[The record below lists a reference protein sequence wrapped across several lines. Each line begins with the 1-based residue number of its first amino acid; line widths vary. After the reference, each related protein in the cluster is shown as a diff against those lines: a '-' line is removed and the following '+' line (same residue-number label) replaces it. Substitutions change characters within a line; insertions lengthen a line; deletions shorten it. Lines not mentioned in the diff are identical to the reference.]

1 MKLPWKQA
9 VPLLLIGL
17 LCGLWAGVFLPRAAL
32 WCRRHRGAGIDPS
45 LNKISRELKLDS
57 RQQEAVKAVLES
69 YRVETKALHEEVA
82 TRLAGIRGRINDDIA
97 KQLTPE
103 QQTKFQE
110 MRARWDARRKTWGS
124 APR

>member
-1 MKLPWKQA
+1 M
-9 VPLLLIGL
+9 
-17 LCGLWAGVFLPRAAL
+17 
-32 WCRRHRGAGIDPS
+32 
-45 LNKISRELKLDS
+45 DS
-57 RQQEAVKAVLES
+57 RQQEAVRAVLES

-82 TRLAGIRGRINDDIA
+82 TKLAGIRGRINDDIA

-124 APR
+124 ALR